1 MLTASLNNTKV
12 LSMPKSPK
20 SNLVSN
26 TAAGTR
32 MMTTGDAAA
41 YLGLSASYLNK
52 MRVTGGGPVFLKL
65 SRAVRY
71 RHADLDVWISSR
83 RHTSTS
89 AAQIALEAEFGE
101 GSGQKPSA
109 D

>member
-1 MLTASLNNTKV
+1 MLTASLNNMKV
-12 LSMPKSPK
+12 LVMPKTPK
-20 SNLVSN
+20 TDILSSAG
-26 TAAGTR
+26 TGTR

-83 RHTSTS
+83 RHSSTS
-89 AAQIALEAEFGE
+89 AAQLALESGE
-101 GSGQKPSA
+101 DEGQDQPA